1 MKKLMFYLSL
11 IILFASASCS
21 ASSSEKSGEQK
32 DSLDTAFKAKV
43 DSIMFLIRA
52 MAEENNPESTDE
64 LRHELMDS
72 KRLIGDPPI
81 SLVFI
86 NGGRCRDF
94 GRGHDFFNSKEF
106 TIERLKAFLKKLNY
120 IFEDV
125 KILKDDESLEKYRKG
140 GYVASGAEKWIETVY
155 EIKARPINQKGEIFD
170 IVANMPK
177 FPGGYDALTLFI
189 AENVRHPQ
197 KMLQE
202 GIYGMVLVECVV
214 GKDGAIEEPEVI
226 DYRLRNQSG
235 KLCNDSSIK
244 KQCAQEALRVVKTMP
259 RWEPG
264 RREHGDSV
272 RVRNFLTIFFLE
284 KIPPRLLKSEE

>member
-1 MKKLMFYLSL
+1 MFYLSL

-52 MAEENNPESTDE
+52 VAEENNPESTDDKDTIR
-64 LRHELMDS
+64 RHTC
-72 KRLIGDPPI
+72 LIGDPPI
-81 SLVFI
+81 TMVFI

-94 GRGHDFFNSKEF
+94 SHEHSKIFYIKEF
-106 TIERLKAFLKKLNY
+106 TIEKLKAFLKKRNY

-170 IVANMPK
+170 IVANMPS

-244 KQCAQEALRVVKTMP
+244 KQCAQEALRVVKSMP

-284 KIPPRLLKSEE
+284 KIPTRLLKSEK